1 MAKKKYRGTV
11 IKRKY
16 AESSKSEHQAVM
28 LDTGRKEFK
37 LRRKG
42 GNPFSDEV
50 LDELVGS
57 EVECVGVQRGSL
69 LVIQSWKETKPK
81 GNKKAKKENPETKKK
96 LTSRKTTAKKKTAKK
111 KTEKPKSVKPL
122 KPKM

>member
-1 MAKKKYRGTV
+1 MAKKKFRGTV

-28 LDTGRKEFK
+28 LDTGKKEFK
-37 LRRKG
+37 LRRMG
-42 GNPFSDEV
+42 GNPFSDAV

-57 EVECVGVQRGSL
+57 EVECVGVQRGTL

-81 GNKKAKKENPETKKK
+81 AKKKK
-96 LTSRKTTAKKKTAKK
+96 SKKTAKR
-111 KTEKPKSVKPL
+111 KSVKPR
-122 KPKM
+122 KPKK